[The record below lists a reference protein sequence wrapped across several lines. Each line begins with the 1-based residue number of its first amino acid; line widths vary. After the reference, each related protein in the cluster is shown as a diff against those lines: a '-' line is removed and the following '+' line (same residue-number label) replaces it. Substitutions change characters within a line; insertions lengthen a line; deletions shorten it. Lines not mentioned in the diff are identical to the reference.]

1 MFANESIF
9 LINRLDA
16 HPSID
21 GFLAMGALKKKSSS
35 IRIMHSKTKL
45 NNYRSLQ

>member
-9 LINRLDA
+9 LIDRLDA
-16 HPSID
+16 HSSM
-21 GFLAMGALKKKSSS
+21 GFFAMGDLKKKSSS